1 MPAQAKELKQNK
13 SKIPKSIFTLLVII
27 FAGMLFARVILF
39 NLLATSGQRLA
50 AANQQIETLKEEN
63 QKIENDISNRTSMK
77 KIEGFAK
84 KRGFVK
90 VNNVEVLTP
99 STPIAN
105 R

>member
-1 MPAQAKELKQNK
+1 MPAQTKESKQNK
-13 SKIPKSIFTLLVII
+13 SKTPKSIFALVLIV

-63 QKIENDISNRTSMK
+63 QKIENAINNRTSMK

-99 STPIAN
+99 STPIAS

>member
-1 MPAQAKELKQNK
+1 MPAQTKESKQNK
-13 SKIPKSIFTLLVII
+13 SKTPKSIFALVLIV

-63 QKIENDISNRTSMK
+63 QKIENAINNRTSMK

>member
-84 KRGFVK
+84 RRGFVK

>member
-1 MPAQAKELKQNK
+1 MPAQTKESKQNK
-13 SKIPKSIFTLLVII
+13 SKIPKSIFALLLII
-27 FAGMLFARVILF
+27 FTGMLFARVILF

-90 VNNVEVLTP
+90 VDNVEVLTP